1 MKVMTKGLLSL
12 SILAATVTAA
22 PKPLMNPF
30 AETMAPAPTP
40 AAQTQA
46 APAPVAAAPAPV
58 QSAPAPA
65 MMMEEAPV
73 ESYAPAPLPDA
84 ATVKAYSQPKITRQ
98 SVTRLVVK
106 GQGVAPSFTQSPAQA
121 FALAKRAAMVDAYR
135 LLGEKIQGVEVEGQD
150 LIKNMMVKRSQVR
163 TQVNAMIKEAS
174 IVETT
179 FKDGLCEVEVE
190 LIITGSKWHRT
201 LSHSFSE

>member
-1 MKVMTKGLLSL
+1 MKVMTKGLISL

-30 AETMAPAPTP
+30 AETMAPAPTASTQTQAAPVSAAP
-40 AAQTQA
+40 APVQA
-46 APAPVAAAPAPV
+46 APAPV
-58 QSAPAPA
+58 
-65 MMMEEAPV
+65 MMEEAPV
-73 ESYAPAPLPDA
+73 ESYAPTPLPDA
-84 ATVKAYSQPKITRQ
+84 ATVKAYTQPKITKQ

-174 IVETT
+174 IVETS

-190 LIITGSKWHRT
+190 LIITGSKWHST